1 MRKITVA
8 IFCVAV
14 LGSSVTLVS
23 SPVSAC
29 GILER
34 ILDPGKCDPKK
45 AAPGPLAA
53 AGLPFLAI
61 GYGAYWIFK
70 RRRKTD

>member
-1 MRKITVA
+1 MSKITAA
-8 IFCVAV
+8 IFSAAIL
-14 LGSSVTLVS
+14 LGSVTFAA
-23 SPVSAC
+23 SPGSAH
-29 GILER
+29 ER
-34 ILDPGKCDPKK
+34 PDHDR

-61 GYGAYWIFK
+61 GVGAYWLFK